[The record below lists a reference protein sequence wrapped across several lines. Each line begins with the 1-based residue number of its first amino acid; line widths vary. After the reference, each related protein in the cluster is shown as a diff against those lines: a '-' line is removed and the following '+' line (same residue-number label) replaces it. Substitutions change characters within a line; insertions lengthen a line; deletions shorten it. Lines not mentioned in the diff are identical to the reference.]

1 MYKRSVNPFAD
12 LSIDSDDDFEK
23 PEIHPLAK
31 LIKYRF
37 GYWYDGKLT
46 SYEINKMKEEMDN
59 IKTKLAKYESQV
71 GDKLDELY

>member
-46 SYEINKMKEEMDN
+46 SYEINKMNLK
-59 IKTKLAKYESQV
+59 K
-71 GDKLDELY
+71 